1 MPKRKT
7 TKEKNKELAKQGK
20 QLNNFGIVL
29 RIYPNEAQESLIK
42 QTFGC
47 TRLIYNKY
55 LAERQDYYKKTG
67 KTLSVGDYKANYLNP
82 IKKTDEYSFLKTVDK
97 FALESA
103 VENVDDAY
111 KRFFKGQNKFPKFKS
126 KHKSKKSYTTK
137 FTNNNIEI
145 KDKLLKLPKL
155 GFVEVKLSKEK
166 YVSNNLKKII
176 NKKALIKS
184 ATVSEKAGKYYVSLS
199 CEETISLIKPLELAN
214 IDTDKIIGIDL
225 GLIDFATITNGSR
238 ETKIP
243 NPKYL
248 SKSEKKLAKCQRNLS
263 KKKKGSKNFI
273 KAKEKVAKAYEKT
286 ANQRKDFAHKLSR
299 KLVNESQVIVVED
312 LNIKG
317 MVKNKKLAKSIS
329 DAGWYRFI
337 TFLDYKLKLEGKYL
351 IKVDRWFASSKIC
364 SACGEKN
371 IMLTLN
377 DREWVCSNCG
387 THLDR
392 DGNAAIN
399 IRQEGMRLLS
409 LIA

>member
-82 IKKTDEYSFLKTVDK
+82 IKKTDEYFFLKAVDK

-166 YVSNNLKKII
+166 YISNNLKKII

-184 ATVSEKAGKYYVSLS
+184 ATVSEKAGKYYVSLA

>member
-29 RIYPNEAQESLIK
+29 RVYPNKAQESLIK

-137 FTNNNIEI
+137 FTNNNNEI

-155 GFVEVKLSKEK
+155 GLVEVKLSKEK
-166 YVSNNLKKII
+166 YISNNLKKII

-184 ATVSEKAGKYYVSLS
+184 ATVSEKAGKYYVSLA

-225 GLIDFATITNGSR
+225 GLIDFATITNGRR

-248 SKSEKKLAKCQRNLS
+248 SKSEKKLAKRQRNLS

-351 IKVDRWFASSKIC
+351 IKIDRWFASSKIC

>member
-166 YVSNNLKKII
+166 YISNNLKKII

-184 ATVSEKAGKYYVSLS
+184 ATVSEKAGKYYVSLA

-248 SKSEKKLAKCQRNLS
+248 SKSEKKLAKRQRNLS

>member
-166 YVSNNLKKII
+166 YISNNLKKII

-329 DAGWYRFI
+329 DTGWYRFI